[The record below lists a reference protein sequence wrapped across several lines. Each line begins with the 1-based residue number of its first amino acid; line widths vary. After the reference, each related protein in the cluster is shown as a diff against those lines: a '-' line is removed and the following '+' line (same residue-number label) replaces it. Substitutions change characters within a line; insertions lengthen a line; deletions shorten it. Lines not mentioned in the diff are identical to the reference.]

1 MKKWV
6 CTVCGYVYEGENPP
20 EKCPQ
25 CGVPASKFKEQAADE
40 PSWACEHEVGVAQGS
55 PEDIMADLRA
65 NFEGECSEV
74 GMYLAMARV
83 AHREGYP
90 EIGLYWEKAAYEEA
104 EHAAKFAELL
114 GEVVTDSTKKNLQ
127 MRVDA
132 ETGACE
138 GMFDL
143 AKRAKAQNLDA
154 IHDTVHEMAK
164 DEARHG
170 AGFRGL
176 LNRYFK

>member
-40 PSWACEHEVGVAQGS
+40 ISWACEHEVGVAQGS

-74 GMYLAMARV
+74 GMYLAMASFFFARDITCFIIFLSLSFRLSHSCSQSTLRLSLEV
-83 AHREGYP
+83 NLLPILVIFLKPYIHK
-90 EIGLYWEKAAYEEA
+90 IIITIKIKIFFNLFFFIKLTLFHKLILYYD
-104 EHAAKFAELL
+104 LL
-114 GEVVTDSTKKNLQ
+114 
-127 MRVDA
+127 
-132 ETGACE
+132 
-138 GMFDL
+138 FDL
-143 AKRAKAQNLDA
+143 
-154 IHDTVHEMAK
+154 
-164 DEARHG
+164 
-170 AGFRGL
+170 
-176 LNRYFK
+176 